1 MEVSQQASN
10 SLISRVLFK
19 ESPAAFSKG
28 PRFPRSLMVATTAS
42 DKEGTHWLSVMM
54 VTSTTYLYY
63 KQGLISWPL
72 NRLSS
77 SLASRAATAKPMPEE
92 HPVTSTLRVAM
103 LVDLWPKGS
112 GGLDWSVKQR
122 WEKRNIIKD
131 IIKGIFFSQCKVF
144 VVITLL
150 AYTSSL
156 VGVLF
161 CFLPWIG

>member
-10 SLISRVLFK
+10 SLILRVLFK

-42 DKEGTHWLSVMM
+42 DTEGTHWLSAMM

-63 KQGLISWPL
+63 KQRLISWPL

-112 GGLDWSVKQR
+112 GGLDWSVKQC
-122 WEKRNIIKD
+122 WEKRN

-150 AYTSSL
+150 AYTSSS
-156 VGVLF
+156 VGDF
-161 CFLPWIG
+161 FLPWIG